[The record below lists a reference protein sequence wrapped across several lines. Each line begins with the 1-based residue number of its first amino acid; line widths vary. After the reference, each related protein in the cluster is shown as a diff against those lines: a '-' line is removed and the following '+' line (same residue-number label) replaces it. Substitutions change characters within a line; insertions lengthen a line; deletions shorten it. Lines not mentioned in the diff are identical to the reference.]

1 MERIPGFMAS
11 AYNKAAKTAIGT
23 YYSQVADE
31 IASGLKSGKAL
42 DLGTGPGYL
51 DIEIVKRA
59 PAIRIDGIDL
69 TAELIEVA
77 RENSL
82 EAGVAD
88 RLHFEVMNAA
98 ELEFEDNSYDMVFS
112 TGMLHSLK
120 KPEVVIKVLKECYRV
135 LRPPGEVWIYDPA
148 RVCSGIDKK
157 VWKASLT
164 LREKFLYR
172 LFAFWALFDHPHY
185 YSRAEVIQMFAAT
198 EFNVCRIEDKDEE
211 IRVKLRKP

>member
-1 MERIPGFMAS
+1 RIPGFMAS
-11 AYNKAAKTAIGT
+11 AYDKAAKMVIDT
-23 YYSQVADE
+23 YYSQMADE

-42 DLGTGPGYL
+42 DMGTGPGYL

-59 PAIRIDGIDL
+59 AAIGIDGIDL
-69 TAELIEVA
+69 TTELIDIA

-82 EAGVAD
+82 KAGVAD

-98 ELEFEDNSYDMVFS
+98 ELKFEDNSYDMVFS

-120 KPEVVIKVLKECYRV
+120 KPYIVIKVLKECYRV
-135 LRPPGEVWIYDPA
+135 LKPAGEVWIYDPA

-164 LREKFLYR
+164 LREKCLYWI
-172 LFAFWALFDHPHY
+172 FAFWALFDRPHY
-185 YSRAEVIQMFAAT
+185 YSRAEVVQIVAAT
-198 EFNVCRIEDKDEE
+198 KFNAYHIEGKDEE
-211 IRVKLRKP
+211 IRIKLRKP